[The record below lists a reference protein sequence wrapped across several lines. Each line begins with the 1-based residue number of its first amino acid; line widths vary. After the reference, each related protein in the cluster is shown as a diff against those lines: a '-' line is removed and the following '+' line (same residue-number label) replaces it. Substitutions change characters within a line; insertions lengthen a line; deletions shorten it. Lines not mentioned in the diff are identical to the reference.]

1 MKKYIYT
8 GEYFHQTNP
17 EFETYD
23 VKIGLT
29 KDYSQREK
37 ELSNTNGPIKYEM
50 TTVWEISIDGVDNP
64 AVVIES
70 ICHSFFNLLRYNN
83 NEWFST
89 DKVGKLLFYNSLS
102 RGLNSLNKIPGV
114 VIEKINNSRT
124 LSHVDTNV
132 EKQRGIV
139 DRVSRNTEG
148 DPRIIEL
155 CGKLEKEEILLERQY
170 KGERVEVR
178 VTSDGMYH
186 YMGEQFNSH
195 NKMYN
200 NGIVF
205 DIKGERGGS
214 GNSSLKPYTII
225 ETGQK
230 ISEIIILQ

>member
-8 GEYFHQTNP
+8 GEYFHQTNS
-17 EFETYD
+17 EFETSD

-29 KDYSQREK
+29 KDYTQREK
-37 ELSNTNGPIKYEM
+37 ELTHTNGPIKYEM

-64 AVVIES
+64 ALMIES

-102 RGLNSLNKIPGV
+102 RGLNSLNKLPGV
-114 VIEKINNSRT
+114 KIEKLNNFKT
-124 LSHVDTNV
+124 LYHEDTNV
-132 EKQRGIV
+132 EKQRDLI

-155 CGKLEKEEILLERQY
+155 CEKLEMKEVWLERSY
-170 KGERVEVR
+170 KGKKVKVK
-178 VTSDGMYH
+178 VTSNGMYY
-186 YMGEQFNSH
+186 YMGEEFNSH

-230 ISEIIILQ
+230 ISEIINLD